1 MAGLSGGYAWHRH
14 TNDHLYHNGAL
25 YLYGFSRRAKGKRMF
40 KIDRIDSLK
49 LTDETFERPSD
60 FDIQKKLRPS
70 FGLFL
75 GEKPVEVK
83 IRFDKVAAKIVAEDM
98 FHPTQRLRKHKDGS
112 ATLSMKVS
120 GLLEVKY
127 WALWFGARATVLAP
141 KSLRE
146 EVIKELEAT
155 RRNYASR
162 P

>member
-1 MAGLSGGYAWHRH
+1 
-14 TNDHLYHNGAL
+14 
-25 YLYGFSRRAKGKRMF
+25 
-40 KIDRIDSLK
+40 
-49 LTDETFERPSD
+49 
-60 FDIQKKLRPS
+60 LRPS

-75 GEKPVEVK
+75 DEKPVEVK

-98 FHPTQRLRKHKDGS
+98 FHPTRRLRKHKDGS

-120 GLLEVKY
+120 GLLEVKF
-127 WALWFGARATVLAP
+127 WALWFGSRATVLAP